1 MLRYVLKWLHNCEP
15 VKWNGEKR
23 IKGICHHST
32 IEFSANFNLWW
43 ISIKSL
49 HWKWGFSII
58 IWILFYIFFFLF
70 FWQRTSWIYGCRVFG
85 TLVGGEV
92 SPQKT
97 GREST
102 VHNRAKKIMWPYLKL
117 PTHLCTNIRV
127 EGTLIGVSEM
137 HIFNFPSRRVPIKV

>member
-58 IWILFYIFFFLF
+58 IWILFYIYFFLF
-70 FWQRTSWIYGCRVFG
+70 FLTKNILNLWLSCIWNSGRGWSVSSENWQRVNCT
-85 TLVGGEV
+85 
-92 SPQKT
+92 QK
-97 GREST
+97 G
-102 VHNRAKKIMWPYLKL
+102 KKIYVSAFKTPNTPPHKHPCICYNAY
-117 PTHLCTNIRV
+117 CQFSQQVRTNF
-127 EGTLIGVSEM
+127 TQTY
-137 HIFNFPSRRVPIKV
+137 